1 MEDSSKMLIMDTP
14 ERCVMW
20 ALAHGTH
27 SYQVLTQYMWQPVRY
42 CHHHSFADR
51 KTVPTELNTNVL

>member
-1 MEDSSKMLIMDTP
+1 MLIMDTP